1 MSLSYSVKTAVDN
14 VVHQFILKVAEKYDL
29 DANELLKLGIVD
41 AVLPEPTGGAHRN
54 WDQMATVIKS
64 SLNSEIA
71 ALEKEGDLCSGR
83 YKKYRVMGEFLT
95 T

>member
-1 MSLSYSVKTAVDN
+1 
-14 VVHQFILKVAEKYDL
+14 
-29 DANELLKLGIVD
+29 
-41 AVLPEPTGGAHRN
+41 
-54 WDQMATVIKS
+54 MATVIKS